1 MENSNPSLE
10 SVSGLKRVA
19 GSEFTNKHGEP
30 CYILVDEHY
39 GEFYWTCPQ
48 PPDGIDDLEGPFETV
63 EEAKDDAK
71 SAW

>member
-1 MENSNPSLE
+1 METKAVFAKVE
-10 SVSGLKRVA
+10 

-30 CYILVDEHY
+30 CHILVDEH

-63 EEAKDDAK
+63 EEAKDHAK